1 MLSWVSIGICCVVR
15 MTWPYT
21 LPQRARTFSETWLYC
36 CRQPV
41 QPGFRSSGLKPVLFS
56 EEVRS
61 WLGQSFEPRG
71 CVYVLEL
78 TAVCVHAWLSPEGVR
93 TLQSSLVLFFS
104 LLLRGA
110 LLRAWICCIGLQ
122 RTSFRTNNTCVT
134 QFIKVWKTNNLW
146 SAFLSER
153 AG

>member
-1 MLSWVSIGICCVVR
+1 MSLHRDLLCCENDLTVHAPPKSTYFLRNLALLLPPARPARVQVFRFKACVVQ
-15 MTWPYT
+15 WGG
-21 LPQRARTFSETWLYC
+21 QI
-36 CRQPV
+36 Q
-41 QPGFRSSGLKPVLFS
+41 
-56 EEVRS
+56 
-61 WLGQSFEPRG
+61 LGQSFEPRG

-104 LLLRGA
+104 LLLCGA

-122 RTSFRTNNTCVT
+122 RTSFRADNTCVT